1 MGEENAIDVAVAS
14 LVAGILVAVFFLSKI
29 GAVDFY
35 LSGTKLPQITTPQM
49 QTEAAEVDHA
59 QPDEPHPGRLESHA
73 PASKSDILE

>member
-35 LSGTKLPQITTPQM
+35 LSGTKLPQIDTP
-49 QTEAAEVDHA
+49 
-59 QPDEPHPGRLESHA
+59 
-73 PASKSDILE
+73 